1 MLKSFGLQIYTNILI
16 AASTTFPS
24 CFVIKKNVYFCSI
37 VKKHVAVEES
47 SHTER
52 IILGI
57 DPGTQILGYSIL
69 EIVDQHPQVLAMD
82 VLYLKKIKDFN
93 LRIRK
98 IFDTTQRIIDTF
110 HPDHLAIEAPFFGKN
125 VQSML
130 KLGRAQ
136 GVAIAAAMSRD
147 LSISEYEP
155 ATIKQTVTGNGN
167 ATKEQVA
174 MMLGSMFKFPTEPH
188 YLDATDALAVAYTC
202 YVERSHPL
210 ADIRSQL
217 RPAKK
222 RQKSSRKAWAEFVVQ
237 HPDGV
242 A

>member
-1 MLKSFGLQIYTNILI
+1 MEK
-16 AASTTFPS
+16 
-24 CFVIKKNVYFCSI
+24 
-37 VKKHVAVEES
+37 
-47 SHTER
+47 

-57 DPGTQILGYSIL
+57 DPGTQILGYSL
-69 EIVDQHPQVLAMD
+69 LSVEDGKPSLMLMD
-82 VLYLKKIKDFN
+82 VLYLKKIPEFN
-93 LRIRK
+93 LRIRH
-98 IFDTTQRIIDTF
+98 IFDSTLRLIDMY

-147 LSISEYEP
+147 IPFTEYEP

-167 ATKEQVA
+167 ASKEQVA
-174 MMLGSMFKFPTEPH
+174 SMLRAIINYPDEPK

-202 YVERSHPL
+202 HQIESNPY

-217 RPAKK
+217 KPKK
-222 RQKSSRKAWAEFVVQ
+222 KKTRKPSWSEFVQ
-237 HPDGV
+237 QNPDKV
-242 A
+242 LELKV

>member
-1 MLKSFGLQIYTNILI
+1 MGDN
-16 AASTTFPS
+16 
-24 CFVIKKNVYFCSI
+24 C
-37 VKKHVAVEES
+37 
-47 SHTER
+47 HTEK

-69 EIVDQHPQVLAMD
+69 EVVDDVPRLAVMD
-82 VLYLKKIKDFN
+82 VLYLKKIPDFN

-98 IFDTTQRIIDTF
+98 IFDSTLRVIDTF

-136 GVAIAAAMSRD
+136 GVAIAAAMCRD
-147 LSISEYEP
+147 LSFSEYEP

-167 ATKEQVA
+167 AAKEQVA
-174 MMLGSMFKFPTEPH
+174 MMLGSIFGFADKPQ

-202 YVERSHPL
+202 FMERCNPYADLRQQL
-210 ADIRSQL
+210 AV
-217 RPAKK
+217 KGHK
-222 RQKSSRKAWAEFVVQ
+222 RGKSSRKSWTDFVN
-237 HPDGV
+237 HNLEITR
-242 A
+242 

>member
-1 MLKSFGLQIYTNILI
+1 MQIYIIFFICRFDCLGVKNIM
-16 AASTTFPS
+16 
-24 CFVIKKNVYFCSI
+24 YFCIFYIPFYMSAE
-37 VKKHVAVEES
+37 K
-47 SHTER
+47 

-57 DPGTQILGYSIL
+57 DPGTQILGYSLL
-69 EIVDQHPQVLAMD
+69 EIVDLKPRVILMD
-82 VLYLKKIKDFN
+82 VLYLKKIPDFN

-98 IFDTTQRIIDTF
+98 IFDSTVRIIDTF

-147 LSISEYEP
+147 LSFSEYEP

-167 ATKEQVA
+167 AVKEQVA
-174 MMLGSMFKFPTEPH
+174 MMLRSLLSFPNEPK

-202 YVERSHPL
+202 FVERNNPL
-210 ADIRSQL
+210 ADVREML
-217 RPAKK
+217 RPKTKK
-222 RQKSSRKAWAEFVVQ
+222 RHVSSRKAWSDFVDKN
-237 HPDGV
+237 PELT
-242 A
+242 